1 MWTKYGQ
8 LFDKETITIQVN
20 AESSDFYTRPLFSNE
35 IMYDAELK
43 DIITLINEEGYEYS
57 AFLIKIMEYII
68 KNRSLVTKNDAI
80 RADLQNKLS
89 ELYYK

>member
-1 MWTKYGQ
+1 
-8 LFDKETITIQVN
+8 
-20 AESSDFYTRPLFSNE
+20 
-35 IMYDAELK
+35 MYDAELK

-89 ELYYK
+89 ELYYKQLNPLMIQMNNQMAMNVQTEQTGTSDSNSKL